1 MAPSCRM
8 VPPRQAEPRDLNV
21 LPEYASV
28 PPSMRDPRTL
38 DKLYDGVNDTYDDDH
53 MWLAPLTRASGG
65 ALNAALPTITET
77 DMPEGGDRSALGV
90 AKAARAELAS
100 HASSP
105 NTLFVFFD
113 EPVALSKVCFWNYSK
128 TPARGARHQ

>member
-1 MAPSCRM
+1 MRLCR
-8 VPPRQAEPRDLNV
+8 PLLRPICPRR
-21 LPEYASV
+21 
-28 PPSMRDPRTL
+28 
-38 DKLYDGVNDTYDDDH
+38 
-53 MWLAPLTRASGG
+53 
-65 ALNAALPTITET
+65 
-77 DMPEGGDRSALGV
+77 EGGDRSALGV